1 MSPIWKLAKRFKSNV
16 NNFIFQ
22 DQDQVRIPE
31 ETELNNSKLTVN
43 SANSSSGTIEDN
55 QTKQA
60 NGNGKSIKD
69 EQNDKD
75 DATWFLIAT
84 KTKQNIRKTK
94 SISKWTIKKEEKIKR
109 KINE

>member
-1 MSPIWKLAKRFKSNV
+1 MFFFL
-16 NNFIFQ
+16 Q

-43 SANSSSGTIEDN
+43 SANSSNGVAEDN

-75 DATWFLIAT
+75 DATWFLI
-84 KTKQNIRKTK
+84 KKK
-94 SISKWTIKKEEKIKR
+94 KKENSTTKV
-109 KINE
+109 